1 MILPRSILLMLMLML
16 SLAACGAAPAQQDG
30 EALDPVMAE
39 ALEGQLLVDP
49 DLTQQNMRNMAVIP
63 GGPVDPALPLPN
75 PPEK

>member
-1 MILPRSILLMLMLML
+1 MILPRLILLMLML

-63 GGPVDPALPLPN
+63 GGPVDPALPFPN

>member
-1 MILPRSILLMLMLML
+1 MLWTRVILLMLVLV
-16 SLAACGAAPAQQDG
+16 LAGCGAAPAQQDG
-30 EALDPVMAE
+30 EPLDPVMAE
-39 ALEGQLLVDP
+39 AMEGQLLVDP

>member
-1 MILPRSILLMLMLML
+1 MILPRSILLMLML

-30 EALDPVMAE
+30 EALDPLMAE

-49 DLTQQNMRNMAVIP
+49 DLTQQNMRNMAVVP